1 MKFIRIIALNKDDD
15 KLMAFRSIWFAGAT
29 FEAVMIK
36 IELTE
41 TQFEALSKKK
51 LADVVNL
58 MNVVETLSSEYP
70 NYVSFLEHFLTNEP
84 VDIVYNGGSNAGTQ
98 RRIVPQSIKH
108 DGSFRAFCV
117 DSDSSKAFK
126 LERVELV

>member
-1 MKFIRIIALNKDDD
+1 
-15 KLMAFRSIWFAGAT
+15 
-29 FEAVMIK
+29 MIK

-41 TQFEALSKKK
+41 AQFEALSKKK
-51 LADVVNL
+51 LGDVVNL
-58 MNVVETLSSEYP
+58 INVVEALSTEHPSYA
-70 NYVSFLEHFLTNEP
+70 SFLEHFLTNEP
-84 VDIVYNGGSNAGTQ
+84 IDIVYNGGSNAGAQ
-98 RRIVPQSIKH
+98 RRIVPQSIKV